1 MTGILGLARTKDD
14 VDLGLFIDNESCLKC
29 LAVNMGYDA
38 LVTDMRKPPVGLKY
52 LQLSHSFALGLLE
65 GAVDGRLVLPGDFH
79 RI

>member
-38 LVTDMRKPPVGLKY
+38 LVKDMRRHGLTY
-52 LQLSHSFALGLLE
+52 LQLSHSLALGLLE
-65 GAVDGRLVLPGDFH
+65 GAVDGRLMPLGDFD